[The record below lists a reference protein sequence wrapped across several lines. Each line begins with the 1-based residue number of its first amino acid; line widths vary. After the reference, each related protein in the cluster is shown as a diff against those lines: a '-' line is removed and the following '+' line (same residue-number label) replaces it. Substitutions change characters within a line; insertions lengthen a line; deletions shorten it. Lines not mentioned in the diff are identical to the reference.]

1 MSTNVRLPPARR
13 RIPVLRF
20 LRRPPHERT
29 GFELYCA
36 AVAAARAP
44 AYYADLGVPDTLD
57 GRFDLV
63 GLHVFLLIRRL
74 TALPPPGADL
84 AQAVFDAMFHD
95 MDMNLR
101 EIGVGDMS
109 IGKKVKKMWEA
120 FHGRSSAYQAALD
133 CADDGE
139 LEAALARNVWR
150 GKAPAGGTATLAR
163 IARAQDAALA
173 TQSLDGFLAG
183 RAAFLTPAEAL
194 A

>member
-1 MSTNVRLPPARR
+1 MLSFFRR
-13 RIPVLRF
+13 R
-20 LRRPPHERT
+20 PHERT

-44 AYYADLGVPDTLD
+44 AFYAELGVPDTFD

-74 TALPPPGADL
+74 TALPPPGPDL

-95 MDMNLR
+95 MDMTLR

-120 FHGRSSAYQAALD
+120 FHGRSAAYAQALAE
-133 CADDGE
+133 ADPMA

-150 GKAPAGGTATLAR
+150 GKAGPGQTAPLAR
-163 IARAQDAALA
+163 IARAIDANLA
-173 TQSLDGFLAG
+173 AQPLEGFVAGKAGFLA
-183 RAAFLTPAEAL
+183 PAEAL